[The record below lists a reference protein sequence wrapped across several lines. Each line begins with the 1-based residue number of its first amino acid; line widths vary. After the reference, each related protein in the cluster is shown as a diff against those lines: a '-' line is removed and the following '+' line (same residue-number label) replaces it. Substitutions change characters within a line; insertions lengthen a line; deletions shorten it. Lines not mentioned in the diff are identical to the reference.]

1 MEKDIEMKKVV
12 DKCNDC
18 IVEILDEYD
27 IYDEDVINLSND
39 KFWYQAPNGFTLFKI
54 TKNPITPQYYFS
66 HSL

>member
-27 IYDEDVINLSND
+27 IYDEDVIEVLLDLIN
-39 KFWYQAPNGFTLFKI
+39 TI
-54 TKNPITPQYYFS
+54 TEELHRYMKGRRKGEY
-66 HSL
+66 